1 MPFYIVHGAAPQELV
16 QDVWIGRSVRRN
28 FCFIWG
34 VCAEEF
40 ISRQHL
46 LFICRACCLLVPRE
60 GVFLWRRVASET
72 WRHQVFHIQGIK
84 VVEGDSHYRSERTL
98 VLATLIDVE
107 ITDVAIPRVVGICLA
122 SFWPKAFVFP
132 ASINELGECRVS
144 RIA

>member
-1 MPFYIVHGAAPQELV
+1 M
-16 QDVWIGRSVRRN
+16 WIGRTVRRN

-72 WRHQVFHIQGIK
+72 WRHQILPRGLRTTSRRSPRAYCPK
-84 VVEGDSHYRSERTL
+84 GSARARRGAAGRTSRSSHRASWAY
-98 VLATLIDVE
+98 VLRLF
-107 ITDVAIPRVVGICLA
+107 G
-122 SFWPKAFVFP
+122 PKLL
-132 ASINELGECRVS
+132 SSLRQ
-144 RIA
+144 